1 MTVNEP
7 SNTSKD
13 ASEISSGQIWLIDR
27 MRAAGYEV
35 TKEGMCH
42 GITFMTIQAF
52 LMGEMDKFIKR
63 LHAIAA
69 IPTDDFKAIMEKRR
83 TDEGSAFKSGHQ
95 EDPSQIYA
103 KDVYAFFDGIALYQN
118 PHFHREIFPTGV
130 QKDNVAKELVNPV
143 RKNVITSCLASTI
156 IFTSE
161 KDIETYLKCLQTHF
175 NSIPV
180 SIYFSTGEHAVSIHF
195 NSENKTWLFFDPN
208 RMDDQFENNLESL
221 AKKIAASAAYQGCLY
236 TSIMTNQTNATVT
249 DEIMENLQQDHMWN
263 SLYKFT
269 EEKNKAL
276 ISSFPA
282 FNLHYGSYLGFICA
296 AGDLVKVREFFDN
309 PEYAITQID
318 SVDLQ
323 RKSFLIWAIRSGRQ
337 DLLKYLFEHSFLSK
351 GNLIGEFLDA
361 APDSNNAYISALL
374 HGDTT
379 LFDFI
384 LSYDVKLSRKYFY
397 NDIQNALAHAIEK
410 KDERIIRH
418 ICSVIS
424 DKKLFDPSSF
434 LMTFS
439 QLMTKDPA
447 ERFLI
452 IDNQAEIVKTGI
464 ELALVMHL
472 LTTGECQSFLSMRS
486 KIQPEITLTRQEFDR
501 ILNVLNPDKGL
512 IFFEDFKNKFPEIFS
527 TSSDFLVFLH
537 SIPTTFNNRILK
549 ACHDRC
555 ISIFKTEHDLN
566 NGLNNFSYNKNPNE
580 DFIALF
586 NLFDKNKLSQIV
598 TYEFLKN
605 FMSRDN
611 ISHDIKKYFLV
622 KLEMEN
628 LLQPII
634 RTIWKENRADHAGF
648 CYCSA
653 SEGKKAYRDT
663 QQVNPALSHEDKVL
677 AKLASIRKYV
687 VQENQQNDPFAIK
700 LEKVFPKEF
709 LDALSQ
715 TEQDKSIKI
724 NRLL

>member
-7 SNTSKD
+7 SNTSRD

-27 MRAAGYEV
+27 MHAAGYEV

-42 GITFMTIQAF
+42 GITFMAIQAF
-52 LMGEMDKFIKR
+52 LMGEMDKFLKR

-83 TDEGSAFKSGHQ
+83 TDEGNAFKSGHH
-95 EDPSQIYA
+95 EDPNQIYA
-103 KDVYAFFDGIALYQN
+103 KDVYAFFDGVALYQN

-143 RKNVITSCLASTI
+143 RRNVITSCLTSTI
-156 IFTSE
+156 IYTSE
-161 KDIETYLKCLQTHF
+161 EDIKTYLNCLQTHF

-180 SIYFSTGEHAVSIHF
+180 SIYFLTGEHAVSIHF
-195 NSENKTWLFFDPN
+195 NPENKTWLFFDPN
-208 RMDDQFENNLESL
+208 RMDDKFENNLELL
-221 AKKIAASAAYQGCLY
+221 AKKIASSAAYQGCLY

-249 DEIMENLQQDHMWN
+249 EEIMENLQQDHVWN
-263 SLYKFT
+263 SLYQFT
-269 EEKNKAL
+269 EEKNRAL
-276 ISSFPA
+276 IESFPA

-309 PEYAITQID
+309 PEYAGTQI
-318 SVDLQ
+318 SFVDRQ
-323 RKSFLIWAIRSGRQ
+323 RKSFLIWAIRSGKQ
-337 DLLKYLFEHSFLSK
+337 DLLKYLFEHTFSEDQ
-351 GNLIGEFLDA
+351 NLIEKLLDS
-361 APDSNNAYISALL
+361 APDSSNAYISALL

-397 NDIQNALAHAIEK
+397 NDIQSALAHAIEK
-410 KDERIIRH
+410 KDEKSIQH
-418 ICSVIS
+418 IGAAILN
-424 DKKLFDPSSF
+424 KELFNPSSF
-434 LMTFS
+434 LTVLS
-439 QLMTKDPA
+439 QLMIKDPL

-452 IDNQAEIVKTGI
+452 ISNQVEIVKTGI
-464 ELALVMHL
+464 ELALIMHL
-472 LTTGECQSFLSMRS
+472 LTMDECQSFLSMRNN
-486 KIQPEITLTRQEFDR
+486 IHPEIILTRNEFTR
-501 ILNVLNPDKGL
+501 ILHILNPDKGL
-512 IFFEDFKNKFPEIFS
+512 IFFETFKDKFPEIFS
-527 TSSDFLVFLH
+527 TSSDFLVFLR
-537 SIPTTFNNRILK
+537 SIPTAFNNRILK

-555 ISIFKTEHDLN
+555 ISIFKTEQDLD

-586 NLFDKNKLSQIV
+586 NLFDKNKLCQIV

-611 ISHDIKKYFLV
+611 ISHDIKKSFLV

-634 RTIWKENRADHAGF
+634 RSIWKENRADHANF
-648 CYCSA
+648 FSCSA
-653 SEGKKAYRDT
+653 SEGEKAYRDT
-663 QQVNPALSHEDKVL
+663 QQVSPALSHEDKVL
-677 AKLASIRKYV
+677 AKLASIGKYV
-687 VQENQQNDPFAIK
+687 NQQNDPFAIK
-700 LEKVFPKEF
+700 LEKVFPKGF

-724 NRLL
+724 NP